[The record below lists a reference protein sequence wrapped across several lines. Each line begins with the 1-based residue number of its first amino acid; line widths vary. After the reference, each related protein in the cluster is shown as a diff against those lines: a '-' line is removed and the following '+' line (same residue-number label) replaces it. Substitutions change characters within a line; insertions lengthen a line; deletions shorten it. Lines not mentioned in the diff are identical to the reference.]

1 MKTFLKVI
9 LLVLAAIVAL
19 RVLRV
24 AFVIGCLVALPVA
37 GLAIAGVSL
46 VGAALIALLAA
57 AAMLSPVWL
66 PVLAIVGIVALCRR
80 SGRVKAQ

>member
-1 MKTFLKVI
+1 MKTFLQVL

-24 AFVIGCLVALPVA
+24 AFVVGCLVALPVA

-46 VGAALIALLAA
+46 VGAALIALLVAA
-57 AAMLSPVWL
+57 AVLSPVWL

-80 SGRVKAQ
+80 KSRVAA